1 MIRLKNFRILLIAIA
16 FLGLN
21 SGLIAQFTGGG
32 RLGVNL
38 SNLRG
43 SSVENNSMHVGYN
56 IGAFANYA
64 MEDVISGDF
73 GEMFSIQAELSIQ
86 TKGATLD
93 FPGKDSEG
101 IDTIVATKQT
111 FTYVQ
116 IPVLAKIS
124 FGDPRGITGFGEI
137 GAYGAP
143 LFGLTLDGEK
153 TYDHDNDGNTEAPT
167 DERKYRDE
175 YSGFDYGL
183 VVGAGVNIPFGGR
196 KSPWHAFGNVRYSL
210 GLANIGE
217 FKEKTAPELEA
228 YLKDVKTSTIS
239 ILFGIGY
246 KF

>member
-1 MIRLKNFRILLIAIA
+1 MIQLKNFRILLIAIA

-21 SGLIAQFTGGG
+21 SGIIAQFTGGG

-43 SSVENNSMHVGYN
+43 SSVENNSMLIGYN
-56 IGAFANYA
+56 IGAFANFA
-64 MEDVISGDF
+64 MEDAISGDF

-93 FPGKDSEG
+93 FPIANAEG
-101 IDTIVATKQT
+101 TIDTMAVKQS

-116 IPVLAKIS
+116 IPILAKLT
-124 FGDPRGITGFGEI
+124 FGDPRGITGFGEV

-143 LFGLTLDGEK
+143 LFGLTVDGK
-153 TYDHDNDGNTEAPT
+153 KSYDHDNDPST
-167 DERKYRDE
+167 DKRKYRDE
-175 YSGFDYGL
+175 YSGFDYGF

-217 FKEKTAPELEA
+217 FKEKTPPELEA